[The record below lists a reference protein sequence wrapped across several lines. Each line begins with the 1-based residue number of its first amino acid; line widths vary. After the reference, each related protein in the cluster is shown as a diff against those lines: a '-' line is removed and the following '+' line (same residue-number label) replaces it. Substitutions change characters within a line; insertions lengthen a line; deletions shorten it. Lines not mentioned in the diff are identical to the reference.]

1 MDTPTTAAGTPALP
15 PELRALL
22 ETRDVDAFEAS
33 LDALFAHR
41 QQDLFRA
48 LGHLTRDLHE
58 SIVSLTR
65 QAGQSPSGALDARQ
79 RLREALEMSAGA
91 AHETLA
97 TAERLRP
104 QAEQLRNQARGV
116 AAAAGSDPIAALHMA
131 CDAERFADACL
142 DDFTHL
148 VEKQSWQDLSGQRLQ
163 QVSQFI
169 DKVEGALL
177 KLVRLTG
184 TVGGVPSADAPP
196 TQRTTTQDEVDR
208 LLSEFGF

>member
-1 MDTPTTAAGTPALP
+1 MDTPTSDTAPHALP
-15 PELRALL
+15 PELRTLL
-22 ETRDVDAFEAS
+22 ETRDADAFEAS

-58 SIVSLTR
+58 SVVSLTR
-65 QAGQSPSGALDARQ
+65 ETGQPPAGAPDARR
-79 RLREALEMSAGA
+79 RLQEALEMTAGA
-91 AHETLA
+91 AHENLA
-97 TAERLRP
+97 MVERLRP
-104 QAEQLRNQARGV
+104 QAEHLGGAARAI
-116 AAAAGSDPIAALHMA
+116 AAARASDQTAALRLAH
-131 CDAERFADACL
+131 DSERFADACL
-142 DDFTHL
+142 EDFTRL

-177 KLVRLTG
+177 KLVRITG
-184 TVGGVPSADAPP
+184 SIGGVPATLESH
-196 TQRTTTQDEVDR
+196 TQRASTQDEVDR

>member
-1 MDTPTTAAGTPALP
+1 MDTPTTAKASHALP
-15 PELRALL
+15 PELRSLL
-22 ETRDVDAFEAS
+22 ETHDADAFEAS
-33 LDALFAHR
+33 LDALFARR

-58 SIVSLTR
+58 SIVSLTHET
-65 QAGQSPSGALDARQ
+65 GHPPSCAPDARQ
-79 RLREALEMSAGA
+79 RLREALEMSANA

-97 TAERLRP
+97 IEERLRP
-104 QAEQLRNQARGV
+104 QAEQLRDRARGV
-116 AAAAGSDPIAALHMA
+116 AAAAGSDPVAALHLA

-163 QVSQFI
+163 QVAQFI

-177 KLVRLTG
+177 KLARITG
-184 TVGGVPSADAPP
+184 SVGGAPP
-196 TQRTTTQDEVDR
+196 VDKSRAPRATTQDEVDR

>member
-22 ETRDVDAFEAS
+22 ETRDTDAFEAS
-33 LDALFAHR
+33 LDALIAHR

-65 QAGQSPSGALDARQ
+65 ETGQAPTCAPDARQ
-79 RLREALEMSAGA
+79 RLREALEMSTNA
-91 AHETLA
+91 AHENLA
-97 TAERLRP
+97 MVERLRP
-104 QAEQLRNQARGV
+104 QAERLRNDARGV
-116 AAAAGSDPIAALHMA
+116 SAAAGSDPVAALHLA
-131 CDAERFADACL
+131 CGAERFAEACL

-177 KLVRLTG
+177 KLVCLTG
-184 TVGGVPSADAPP
+184 TISGAPAASQP
-196 TQRTTTQDEVDR
+196 HIQRATTQDDVDR